1 MNILNYLLIVPI
13 IIIADIPWLMASS
26 KFSKS
31 MIHSIQGSDMEIR
44 YGAAIVV
51 YIALAYLVSL
61 PKNITEAFLL
71 GSSVYAVYDFTNYAI
86 LKNYSLRFAI
96 LDSIWGGIL
105 FVIVHSIIESFKLNQ

>member
-1 MNILNYLLIVPI
+1 MNILNYLLIAVI
-13 IIIADIPWLMASS
+13 LLIVDLPWLLAGS

-31 MIHSIQGSDMEIR
+31 MIYSIQGSDMEIR
-44 YGAAIVV
+44 YLPSIVV
-51 YIALAYLVSL
+51 YLALAYLVSL

-71 GSSVYAVYDFTNYAI
+71 GSSVYAVYDFTNYAT

-96 LDSIWGGIL
+96 LDSLWGGIL